1 MKKQYLAI
9 AFLAVALGLTACS
22 SKKADTETTTVQ
34 AAESTTEASSEE
46 EAEEE
51 YYYGF
56 VSLVEDKVITVSDDE
71 GKTVKFD
78 ITDAILTDADAVGEG
93 DEVNVGY
100 TGEMSDD
107 VTKATSVEIMTSAAE
122 VAREEEAD
130 TEDLVVEGTI
140 ESADDSTITLKNDE
154 GTYTLN
160 ALIAQKVT
168 KDGIKAGATAEV
180 TYYGDLE
187 DTTDHAVATR
197 IITED
202 AMDSEEAQK
211 KTLTGT
217 AAEVETDHIVLDTAD
232 PENTFFSFVGT
243 EGMFDGINVGDKVTV
258 IYDGTLTENRNI
270 IRPKK
275 YRPYKSENTPVWT
288 FLFEKSSC
296 QWNPSSKSSCS
307 FYFVIS

>member
-34 AAESTTEASSEE
+34 AAESTTESSSE

-71 GKTVKFD
+71 GKTAKFD

-217 AAEVETDHIVLDTAD
+217 AEEVETDHIVLDTAD

-258 IYDGTLTENRNI
+258 IMTAH
-270 IRPKK
+270 
-275 YRPYKSENTPVWT
+275 
-288 FLFEKSSC
+288 
-296 QWNPSSKSSCS
+296 
-307 FYFVIS
+307 